1 MRQNSDWP
9 WGGKG
14 MVELRRQRPY
24 GVAMAALPT
33 LVALNRF
40 GLGARPG
47 DQALVGRDP
56 RGFVRQQ
63 LSRSALLSAPG
74 LDSAAANLRA
84 NRQIEMQ
91 RERQRAAAVA
101 GVKPPPLPPVE
112 DRIFRAEISARFTRL
127 VEIDGGL
134 VERLVLFWSN
144 HFAISS
150 AKGNHVK
157 VMAGAFEREAIRPFV
172 LGRFADMLRAV
183 ETHPAMLFYLDNNQS
198 IGPLSRSGLNSKRG
212 LNENLGREILEL
224 HTMGV
229 DGGYSQADVT
239 ALARA
244 ITGWS
249 VVWPDEDMIHGG
261 NFAFGP
267 ARHEPGAQTVLARS
281 YTEDDQAQGLAVL
294 DDLARHPATARHIT
308 RKLAAHFIADA
319 PPQALVDQLAT
330 VFLTSDGDL
339 GAVIRAL
346 VETPIAWEAPL
357 AKLRPPQE
365 FLVAAM
371 RVIGAVTEPG
381 AVVEMLNNL
390 GQPLW
395 QPTGPNGWGDTVA
408 DWAAP
413 QAMAARLD
421 LAAQWG
427 RRNDAIDPLGLA
439 EAVFGAGLTRDT
451 RDAIARAESR
461 RQGLAILLM
470 APEMHRR

>member
-1 MRQNSDWP
+1 MVF
-9 WGGKG
+9 GG
-14 MVELRRQRPY
+14 R
-24 GVAMAALPT
+24 
-33 LVALNRF
+33 LNRF

-47 DQALVGRDP
+47 DPGLVGRDP

-63 LSRSALLSAPG
+63 LARPDAALLSTPG
-74 LDSAAANLRA
+74 LASAAANLRA
-84 NRQIEMQ
+84 NRQTEMQ
-91 RERQRAAAVA
+91 REHQRAAAPA
-101 GVKPPPLPPVE
+101 GAKLPPLPPVE
-112 DRIFRAEISARFTRL
+112 DRILRAEIAARFTRL
-127 VEIDGGL
+127 VDVEGGL

-150 AKGNHVK
+150 AKGNHVR

-198 IGPLSRSGLNSKRG
+198 IGPLSRNGLTCRRG

-244 ITGWS
+244 LTGWT
-249 VVWPDEDMIHGG
+249 VVWPDDDMVHGG
-261 NFAFGP
+261 SFAYGP
-267 ARHEPGAQTVLARS
+267 SRHEPGGQTVLARS
-281 YTEDDQAQGLAVL
+281 YSQEDQAQALAVL
-294 DDLARHPATARHIT
+294 DDLAQHPATARHIA
-308 RKLAAHFIADA
+308 RKLASHFIADT
-319 PPQALVDQLAT
+319 PPSALVDQLAA
-330 VFLTSDGDL
+330 VFLKTDGDL
-339 GAVIRAL
+339 GAVMRAL
-346 VETPIAWEAPL
+346 VEAPIAWEAPL

-381 AVVEMLNNL
+381 AVIEMLNNL

-427 RRNDAIDPLGLA
+427 RRNDTVDPVGLA
-439 EAVFGAGLTRDT
+439 DAVFGPALARDT

>member
-1 MRQNSDWP
+1 MSAYIAA
-9 WGGKG
+9 
-14 MVELRRQRPY
+14 MVPH
-24 GVAMAALPT
+24 PT

-47 DQALVGRDP
+47 DAAKLGRDP

-63 LSRSALLSAPG
+63 LARSAAALLSAPG
-74 LDSAAANLRA
+74 LDSAAADLRA
-84 NRQIEMQ
+84 NRRIEMQ
-91 RERQRAAAVA
+91 RERQRAAMMP

-112 DRIFRAEISARFTRL
+112 ERIYRAEIAARFTRL
-127 VEIDGGL
+127 TDVEGGL
-134 VERLVLFWSN
+134 LERLVLFWSN
-144 HFAISS
+144 HFAISA

-172 LGRFADMLRAV
+172 LGRFTDMLRAV
-183 ETHPAMLFYLDNNQS
+183 ETHPAMLFYLDNTQS
-198 IGPLSRSGLNSKRG
+198 IGPKSRNGLASRRG

-224 HTMGV
+224 HTLGV
-229 DGGYSQADVT
+229 DGGYAQADVT

-261 NFAFGP
+261 DFAFGP
-267 ARHEPGAQTVLARS
+267 ARHEPGGQTILARS

-294 DDLARHPATARHIT
+294 DDLARHPATARHIA
-308 RKLAAHFIADA
+308 RKLAAHFIADT
-319 PPQALVDQLAT
+319 PPPALVDQLAK
-330 VFLTSDGDL
+330 VFMQTEGDL
-339 GAVIRAL
+339 GAVMRAL
-346 VETPIAWEAPL
+346 VEAQVAWDAPL

-381 AVVEMLNNL
+381 AVLAMLNNL

-395 QPTGPNGWGDTVA
+395 QPAGPNGWGDTVA

-413 QAMAARLD
+413 QAMTARLD

-427 RRNDAIDPLGLA
+427 RRNDTVDPIGLA
-439 EAVFGAGLTRDT
+439 DAVFGPTLAHDARE
-451 RDAIARAESR
+451 AIARAESR

-470 APEMHRR
+470 SPEMHRR

>member
-1 MRQNSDWP
+1 MLAV
-9 WGGKG
+9 GG
-14 MVELRRQRPY
+14 LSSY
-24 GVAMAALPT
+24 GLVMAPFPI

-47 DQALVGRDP
+47 DTGLVGRDP

-63 LSRSALLSAPG
+63 LAHPDAALLSAPG
-74 LDSAAANLRA
+74 LASAAANLRA
-84 NRQIEMQ
+84 NRQTEMQ
-91 RERQRAAAVA
+91 RERQRASTPA
-101 GVKPPPLPPVE
+101 GARPPPIPPVE
-112 DRIFRAEISARFTRL
+112 DRIVRAEITARFTRL
-127 VEIDGGL
+127 VAAEGGL
-134 VERLVLFWSN
+134 VERLMLFWSN

-150 AKGNHVK
+150 AKGNHVR

-183 ETHPAMLFYLDNNQS
+183 ESHPAMLFYLDNNQS
-198 IGPLSRSGLNSKRG
+198 IGPLSRNGLSSRRG

-229 DGGYSQADVT
+229 DGGYTQTDVT

-244 ITGWS
+244 LTGWT
-249 VVWPDEDMIHGG
+249 VVWPDEDMVHGG

-267 ARHEPGAQTVLARS
+267 ARHEPGAQIVLAQS
-281 YTEDDQAQGLAVL
+281 YAQDDQGQALAML
-294 DDLARHPATARHIT
+294 DDLARHPATARHIG
-308 RKLAAHFIADA
+308 RKLAAHFVADV
-319 PPQALVDQLAT
+319 PPPELADRLAQ
-330 VFLTSDGDL
+330 VFLETDGDL
-339 GAVIRAL
+339 GAVMHAL
-346 VETPIAWEAPL
+346 VAAPIVWQTQL
-357 AKLRPPQE
+357 TKLRAPQE

-381 AVVEMLNNL
+381 SVIEMLNIL

-395 QPTGPNGWGDTVA
+395 RPPGPNGWGDTVA

-413 QAMAARLD
+413 QAMNARLD

-427 RRNDAIDPLGLA
+427 RRNDAVDPVALA
-439 EAVFGAGLTRDT
+439 NAVFGPALSRES

>member
-1 MRQNSDWP
+1 
-9 WGGKG
+9 
-14 MVELRRQRPY
+14 
-24 GVAMAALPT
+24 
-33 LVALNRF
+33 
-40 GLGARPG
+40 ARP
-47 DQALVGRDP
+47 DA
-56 RGFVRQQ
+56 
-63 LSRSALLSAPG
+63 ALLSTPG
-74 LDSAAANLRA
+74 LASAAANLRA
-84 NRQIEMQ
+84 NRQTEMQ
-91 RERQRAAAVA
+91 RERQRAAAPA
-101 GVKPPPLPPVE
+101 GAKLPPLPPVE
-112 DRIFRAEISARFTRL
+112 DRIFRAEIAARFSRL
-127 VEIDGGL
+127 AEIEGGL
-134 VERLVLFWSN
+134 AERLVLFWSN

-150 AKGNHVK
+150 AKGNHVR

-198 IGPLSRSGLNSKRG
+198 IGPLSRNGLTSRRG

-229 DGGYSQADVT
+229 DGGYAQTDVT

-244 ITGWS
+244 LTGWT
-249 VVWPDEDMIHGG
+249 VVWPDEDMVHGG

-281 YTEDDQAQGLAVL
+281 YAQDDQGQALEML
-294 DDLARHPATARHIT
+294 DDLARHPATARHIA
-308 RKLAAHFIADA
+308 RKLASHFVADV
-319 PPQALVDQLAT
+319 PPPELVDHLAT
-330 VFLTSDGDL
+330 VFLESDGDL
-339 GAVIRAL
+339 GAVMRAL
-346 VETPIAWEAPL
+346 VAAPIVWEAQL
-357 AKLRPPQE
+357 TKLRAPQE

-395 QPTGPNGWGDTVA
+395 QPPGPNGWGDTVA

-413 QAMAARLD
+413 QALTARLD

-427 RRNDAIDPLGLA
+427 RRNDAVDPVGLA
-439 EAVFGAGLTRDT
+439 DAVFGPGLSRDS

-470 APEMHRR
+470 APEMQRR

>member
-1 MRQNSDWP
+1 MRTWP
-9 WGGKG
+9 
-14 MVELRRQRPY
+14 LFI
-24 GVAMAALPT
+24 AARANCSRASSVVTKPSRLK
-33 LVALNRF
+33 
-40 GLGARPG
+40 
-47 DQALVGRDP
+47 
-56 RGFVRQQ
+56 
-63 LSRSALLSAPG
+63 SRSSCQRSF
-74 LDSAAANLRA
+74 DKAAA
-84 NRQIEMQ
+84 
-91 RERQRAAAVA
+91 
-101 GVKPPPLPPVE
+101 
-112 DRIFRAEISARFTRL
+112 
-127 VEIDGGL
+127 
-134 VERLVLFWSN
+134 
-144 HFAISS
+144 
-150 AKGNHVK
+150 
-157 VMAGAFEREAIRPFV
+157 
-172 LGRFADMLRAV
+172 
-183 ETHPAMLFYLDNNQS
+183 
-198 IGPLSRSGLNSKRG
+198 
-212 LNENLGREILEL
+212 
-224 HTMGV
+224 
-229 DGGYSQADVT
+229 
-239 ALARA
+239 
-244 ITGWS
+244 
-249 VVWPDEDMIHGG
+249 
-261 NFAFGP
+261 
-267 ARHEPGAQTVLARS
+267 
-281 YTEDDQAQGLAVL
+281 
-294 DDLARHPATARHIT
+294 
-308 RKLAAHFIADA
+308 ADA
-319 PPQALVDQLAT
+319 PPKALVDPLAT

-413 QAMAARLD
+413 QAMTARLD

>member
-1 MRQNSDWP
+1 MSAYIP
-9 WGGKG
+9 I
-14 MVELRRQRPY
+14 
-24 GVAMAALPT
+24 MAPFPT

-47 DQALVGRDP
+47 DPGLAGRDP

-63 LSRSALLSAPG
+63 LARPDAALLSTPG
-74 LDSAAANLRA
+74 LASAAANLRA
-84 NRQIEMQ
+84 NRQTEMQ
-91 RERQRAAAVA
+91 RERQRAAAPA
-101 GVKPPPLPPVE
+101 GAKLPPLPPVE
-112 DRIFRAEISARFTRL
+112 DRIFRAEIAARFSRL
-127 VEIDGGL
+127 AEIEGGL
-134 VERLVLFWSN
+134 AERLVLFWSN

-150 AKGNHVK
+150 AKGNHVR

-198 IGPLSRSGLNSKRG
+198 IGPLSRNGLSSRRG

-229 DGGYSQADVT
+229 DGGYAQTDVT

-244 ITGWS
+244 LTGWT
-249 VVWPDEDMIHGG
+249 VVWPDEDMVHGG

-281 YTEDDQAQGLAVL
+281 YAQDDQGQALEML
-294 DDLARHPATARHIT
+294 DDLARHPATARHIA
-308 RKLAAHFIADA
+308 RKLASHFVADV
-319 PPQALVDQLAT
+319 PPPELVDHLAT
-330 VFLTSDGDL
+330 VFLESDGDL
-339 GAVIRAL
+339 GAVMRAL
-346 VETPIAWEAPL
+346 VAAPIVWEAQL
-357 AKLRPPQE
+357 TKLRAPQE

-395 QPTGPNGWGDTVA
+395 QPPGPNGWGDTVA

-413 QAMAARLD
+413 QALTARLD

-427 RRNDAIDPLGLA
+427 RRNDAVDPVGLA
-439 EAVFGAGLTRDT
+439 DAVFGPGLSRDS

-470 APEMHRR
+470 APEMQRR

>member
-1 MRQNSDWP
+1 MRDMITN
-9 WGGKG
+9 
-14 MVELRRQRPY
+14 
-24 GVAMAALPT
+24 PT

-47 DQALVGRDP
+47 DPALAGHDP

-63 LSRSALLSAPG
+63 LTRSALLSAPG
-74 LDSAAANLRA
+74 LDSAAADLRA
-84 NRQIEMQ
+84 NRRMEMQ
-91 RERQRAAAVA
+91 RERQRAATVP

-112 DRIFRAEISARFTRL
+112 DRIYRAEITARFTRL
-127 VEIDGGL
+127 ADIEGGL
-134 VERLVLFWSN
+134 AERLVLFWSN
-144 HFAISS
+144 HFAISA

-157 VMAGAFEREAIRPFV
+157 VMAGAFEREAIRPHV

-198 IGPLSRSGLNSKRG
+198 IGPLSRNGLNSRRG

-244 ITGWS
+244 LTGWT
-249 VVWPDEDMIHGG
+249 VVWPDDDMVHGG
-261 NFAFGP
+261 SFAYGP
-267 ARHEPGAQTVLARS
+267 SRHEPGGQTVLARS
-281 YTEDDQAQGLAVL
+281 YSQEDQAQALAVL
-294 DDLARHPATARHIT
+294 DDLAQHPATARHIA
-308 RKLAAHFIADA
+308 RKLASHFIADT
-319 PPQALVDQLAT
+319 PPSALVDQLAA
-330 VFLTSDGDL
+330 VFLKTDGDL
-339 GAVIRAL
+339 GAVMRAL
-346 VETPIAWEAPL
+346 VEAPIAWEAPL

-381 AVVEMLNNL
+381 AVIEMLNNL

-427 RRNDAIDPLGLA
+427 RRNDTVDPVGLA
-439 EAVFGAGLTRDT
+439 DAVFGPALARDT